1 MAMKISK
8 SGVLKKINETK
19 IRTNREK
26 GIEQGIT
33 FIIAPNTPST
43 KPKVENNYEKSDKTM
58 ISIT

>member
-19 IRTNREK
+19 IRTNGEK

-33 FIIAPNTPST
+33 FIIAPNTPSI
-43 KPKVENNYEKSDKTM
+43 KPKVENNYEKSDMTM
-58 ISIT
+58 TSIT